1 MRRECQEKRHRKA
14 IERPGAAITW
24 RGRYLR
30 RAGGRRSA
38 PLGLASGAARALRG
52 ALRGAMPRSF
62 LVDSLVLRE
71 AGEKKG
77 EASPPPPLFPYA
89 VHPSHP
95 LPGLPAG
102 ACHARKAGLLCVC
115 PLCVTASQLHP
126 PPPAIPLI
134 KASFPAFGSQYCHSP
149 LARQQHSVSAVS
161 VGHAPALYQGA
172 YPLPDPRQFHCISV
186 GKGGTRGE
194 RGWVHARMLTGRGW
208 GSPGGTGP
216 CQRYMGRGSPCPAPA
231 GWTGSPGI
239 SLCRRPRGMHSRPA
253 ARRDSDP
260 DGGDRGRRPRH
271 PVSSGY
277 SPAAACWLTVPPG
290 EGGFAAPQSRRRG
303 GGGSSERTCAAGGA
317 AASPAGPDGVLCSA
331 DSTSS
336 QLPSSKRMRTAFTST
351 QLLEL
356 EREFAS
362 NMYLSR
368 LRRIEIATY
377 LNLSEKQVKIWF
389 QNRRVKHKKEGKS
402 SSHRG
407 GGGGHSCKCS
417 SLSTTKCS
425 EDDEDLR
432 MSPSSSGKDDRGL
445 AVTP

>member
-1 MRRECQEKRHRKA
+1 
-14 IERPGAAITW
+14 
-24 RGRYLR
+24 
-30 RAGGRRSA
+30 
-38 PLGLASGAARALRG
+38 
-52 ALRGAMPRSF
+52 MPRSF

-77 EASPPPPLFPYA
+77 EGSPPPPLFPYA

-95 LPGLPAG
+95 LPALPAG

-134 KASFPAFGSQYCHSP
+134 KASFPPFGSQYCHSP

-186 GKGGTRGE
+186 
-194 RGWVHARMLTGRGW
+194 
-208 GSPGGTGP
+208 
-216 CQRYMGRGSPCPAPA
+216 
-231 GWTGSPGI
+231 
-239 SLCRRPRGMHSRPA
+239 
-253 ARRDSDP
+253 
-260 DGGDRGRRPRH
+260 
-271 PVSSGY
+271 
-277 SPAAACWLTVPPG
+277 
-290 EGGFAAPQSRRRG
+290 
-303 GGGSSERTCAAGGA
+303 
-317 AASPAGPDGVLCSA
+317 

-407 GGGGHSCKCS
+407 GGGPCKCS